1 MMKEER
7 AHSNAIA
14 RDGAHI
20 VRALRQGAS
29 SAAPR
34 GFVRERLA
42 SGLTLERVALL
53 INMPWQSELRRLDLR
68 YHREHPG

>member
-1 MMKEER
+1 MKEER
-7 AHSNAIA
+7 VYSNAIA

-20 VRALRQGAS
+20 VGALRQGAS

-42 SGLTLERVALL
+42 SGLLERVALL

-68 YHREHPG
+68 YHREDPG